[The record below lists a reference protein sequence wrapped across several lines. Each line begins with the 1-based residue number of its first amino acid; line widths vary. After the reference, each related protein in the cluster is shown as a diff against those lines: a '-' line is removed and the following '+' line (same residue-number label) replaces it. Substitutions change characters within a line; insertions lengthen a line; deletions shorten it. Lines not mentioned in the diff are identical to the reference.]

1 MKSGQGHGP
10 AKKKFV
16 AGWGAGIV
24 TGIVLVAVLMP
35 FPLAAA
41 VDRTEDLERAGTV
54 TVRDVFSMTAAMQ
67 FLVAQARD
75 TVAPYVKT

>member
-41 VDRTEDLERAGTV
+41 VDRTEGLEHAGTV
-54 TVRDVFSMTAAMQ
+54 TVRDVLSMTARCN
-67 FLVAQARD
+67 FW
-75 TVAPYVKT
+75 